1 MSERVIV
8 RVVSAGQVD
17 AAERLAITALGW
29 ISSDIDRIG
38 GFIDRTGIR
47 ADRIRQAA
55 ASRDFLLGVLE
66 HVMSDEEWLL
76 MPFCA
81 VSKASPRDVCEA
93 RDVLASPYRIK
104 HGNPESLIPKILPR
118 RGFS

>member
-1 MSERVIV
+1 MTERVVV
-8 RVVSAGQVD
+8 RVVSEGQVD
-17 AAERLAITALGW
+17 GAERLAIAALGW
-29 ISSDIDRIG
+29 ISADIDRIG
-38 GFIDRTGIR
+38 RFVDRTGVR

-76 MPFCA
+76 MPFCG
-81 VSKASPRDVCEA
+81 VSKASPREVCEA
-93 RDVLASPYRIK
+93 RDILASPYRIK
-104 HGNPESLIPKILPR
+104 HGGPERLIPKILPR

>member
-1 MSERVIV
+1 MTERVVV

-17 AAERLAITALGW
+17 AAERLAIAALGW
-29 ISSDIDRIG
+29 ISADIDRIG

-47 ADRIRQAA
+47 ADRVRQAA
-55 ASRDFLLGVLE
+55 GSRDFLLGVLE

-76 MPFCA
+76 MPFCGA
-81 VSKASPRDVCEA
+81 SKATPREVCDA
-93 RDVLASPYRIK
+93 RDILASPYRIK
-104 HGNPESLIPKILPR
+104 HGGPENLIPKILPR

>member
-1 MSERVIV
+1 MSDRVIV

-17 AAERLAITALGW
+17 TAERMAIAALAW
-29 ISSDIDRIG
+29 ISSDMDLAA
-38 GFIDRTGIR
+38 GFIDRTGIQ

-55 ASRDFLLGVLE
+55 GSRDFLLGVLE

-76 MPFCA
+76 LPFCA
-81 VSKASPRDVCEA
+81 SSKSMPAEVCEA
-93 RDVLASPYRIK
+93 RDVLASPYRVK
-104 HGNPESLIPKILPR
+104 HAATENLIPKILPR

>member
-1 MSERVIV
+1 MTERVVV

-17 AAERLAITALGW
+17 AAERLAIVALGW
-29 ISSDIDRIG
+29 ISDDIDRVG

-55 ASRDFLLGVLE
+55 GSRDFLLGVLE
-66 HVMSDEEWLL
+66 HIMSDEEWLL
-76 MPFCA
+76 LPFCA
-81 VSKASPRDVCEA
+81 VSKASPREVCEA

-104 HGNPESLIPKILPR
+104 HGSAENMVPKILPR